1 MLCTGSSSPPRIDKI
16 IDEVEAAEKIGGEG
30 KKVTSSTLKSL
41 LKGAGVLY
49 KLYPTISDAVDSLKL
64 LQEDPEGAGKK
75 ITQVTGIDADSAAI
89 VSLAD
94 WDKWILQSSQQLD
107 FAVDH
112 GIEGA
117 KEYRT
122 ALQKH
127 AINSK
132 ALIQARAEAIKAGQ
146 EYIHSSLEQTL
157 STQDLKR
164 LDELKKIWQKDDQRY
179 REAEARFY
187 DRLMTVRTSI
197 VIEMRNLTWAYK
209 YAALEDSSIGLSVDK
224 SATDYSEDLSN
235 ILIQMANYKA
245 KYPYGFQS
253 TSNTATKNME
263 CY

>member
-1 MLCTGSSSPPRIDKI
+1 MSIAMLCTGSSSPPQIDKI
-16 IDEVEAAEKIGGEG
+16 IDTVENAEKLAGEG

-64 LQEDPEGAGKK
+64 LQKNPEGPGKK
-75 ITQVTGIDADSAAI
+75 ITEVIGIDADSAAI

-94 WDKWILQSSQQLD
+94 WDKWILQSDEQLE
-107 FAVDH
+107 FAIKQE
-112 GIEGA
+112 IEGA
-117 KEYRT
+117 KNYRL

-146 EYIHSSLEQTL
+146 EYIHSSLEQTV

-164 LDELKKIWQKDDQRY
+164 LNELKEKWEKDEELY
-179 REAEARFY
+179 KEAEARFY

-197 VIEMRNLTWAYK
+197 VIQMRNLKWAYK
-209 YAALEDSSIGLSVDK
+209 YAALEDSSIVLSADK
-224 SATDYSEDLSN
+224 STAEYSEDLSN
-235 ILIQMANYKA
+235 ILVQMINYKE

-253 TSNTATKNME
+253 TSPTLL
-263 CY
+263 